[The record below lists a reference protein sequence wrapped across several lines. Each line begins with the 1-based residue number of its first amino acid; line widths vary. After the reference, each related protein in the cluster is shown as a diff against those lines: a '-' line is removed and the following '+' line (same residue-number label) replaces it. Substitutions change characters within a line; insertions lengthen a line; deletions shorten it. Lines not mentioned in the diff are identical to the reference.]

1 MGPLVE
7 FLVFKLSHT
16 GKKWAL
22 VDTDSIIITEFDE
35 VSDLKARGSM
45 MIMQ

>member
-7 FLVFKLSHT
+7 FLVFKLSHI

-22 VDTDSIIITEFDE
+22 DADSIIVNEFNE

-45 MIMQ
+45 MIMR